1 MPLLP
6 AVTACAPTV
15 TVAFAIGVLGVT
27 APCST
32 TVTVTAAMSASE
44 RSTVDGVITP
54 CSSTV
59 TGTVTTRPSFAT
71 VTVPSVGA
79 GTSGTVAWPSLPVV
93 ASCFFPSL
101 STMVTVA
108 PSTLVPLS
116 VTVTGTDAVAFA
128 SAISLGAALPLPS
141 TARVT
146 VPSVYPALEAVTPL

>member
-1 MPLLP
+1 MLP

-32 TVTVTAAMSASE
+32 TVTVTSATFASE

-59 TGTVTTRPSFAT
+59 TGTVTTRPSFST

-93 ASCFFPSL
+93 ASCFFPSS

-108 PSTLVPLS
+108 PSTLFPPS
-116 VTVTGTDAVAFA
+116 VTVTVTGAVFLSSILSGLTAVPASFTFSSTVSFKYPVATAF
-128 SAISLGAALPLPS
+128 
-141 TARVT
+141 T
-146 VPSVYPALEAVTPL
+146 PA